1 MSLTAASKLPT
12 VRCHASLPDD
22 MKRSEL
28 VFGALLVPIDFMALL
43 AAGAAAY
50 YLRVSSYVQR
60 VRPATFQLDLPFF
73 EYLQLASI
81 IALVVVI
88 IFSLQG
94 LYAMQATRRLRD
106 ELTRILAGISMGVM
120 GVIVYIFLIAELFN
134 SRFILLAAYFFALVF
149 VSLGR
154 WLVRRLQLIVAG
166 RGIGVY
172 RVVLVGNGRFAR
184 QLADLFSRQPQLGYR
199 VVGALEI
206 VRWDRLEGIYRRA
219 GADEV
224 IQTDPTLPEEDNLV
238 LLDFC
243 DKYKLGY
250 RYVPDLFE
258 TYAARVQLRHLGG
271 VPLMELMRT
280 PLEGWGRIAKRTM
293 DIVGAAAGLVLLSP
307 LFAIVAVL
315 SELDGPGPVFY
326 RQTRIGRNRQPFEMF
341 KFRTMRTEFCTGD
354 RYGGLAAQ
362 EFESRLRAGMN
373 ERAGP
378 LFKMKRD
385 PRVTRVGQILRRA
398 RIDEVPQLINVLRG
412 EMSLLGPRPHLP
424 SEVARYGK
432 HHGKLFTIK
441 PGMSGMA
448 QVNGNAGLPFE
459 QEAKL
464 DIGYIENW
472 SLWLDFILLFKTF
485 RILFTDRNAV

>member
-1 MSLTAASKLPT
+1 
-12 VRCHASLPDD
+12 

-28 VFGALLVPIDFMALL
+28 LFGAILVPIDFIALL
-43 AAGAAAY
+43 GAGAAAY

-60 VRPATFQLDLPFF
+60 VRPATFQLDLPLF
-73 EYLQLASI
+73 EYLQLAAI
-81 IALVVVI
+81 IALVVVV

-106 ELTRILAGISMGVM
+106 ELTRIFAGISMGVM
-120 GVIVYIFLIAELFN
+120 GVIIYVFLSAELFH
-134 SRFILLAAYFFALVF
+134 SRFILLAAYFFALIF

-154 WLVRRLQLIVAG
+154 WLLRRLQLIVAG

-172 RVVLVGNGRFAR
+172 RVMLVGNGRYAR
-184 QLADLFSRQPQLGYR
+184 QLAEIFSTQPQLGYR
-199 VVGALEI
+199 VAGMLDI
-206 VRWDRLEGIYRRA
+206 VRWDRLEDMYRRS
-219 GADEV
+219 GIDEV
-224 IQTDPTLPEEDNLV
+224 MQTDPSLPAEDNLV

-258 TYAARVQLRHLGG
+258 TYAARVHLRQIGG

-280 PLEGWGRIAKRTM
+280 PLEGWGRIAKRVM
-293 DIVGAAAGLVLLSP
+293 DLGGAVVGLAGLSP
-307 LFAIVAVL
+307 LFAVIAVL
-315 SELDGPGPVFY
+315 SELDSPGPVFY
-326 RQTRIGRNRQPFEMF
+326 RQTRVGRNRELFEMY
-341 KFRTMRTEFCTGD
+341 KFRTMRSEYCTGE
-354 RYGGLAAQ
+354 RYGGAAAQ
-362 EFESRLRAGMN
+362 AFEYRLRAGMN
-373 ERAGP
+373 ERSGP

-385 PRVTRVGQILRRA
+385 PRVTRVGQILRRT
-398 RIDEVPQLINVLRG
+398 RIDEIPQLINVLRG

-424 SEVARYGK
+424 SEVARYDK

-448 QVNGNAGLPFE
+448 QVNGSAGLPFE

-472 SLWLDFILLFKTF
+472 SLWLDVILLLKTC